1 MFVHRKGPTA
11 SDLLICVSLGL
22 RIFGVGL
29 IFCSFVIYDEDEADV
44 NVEFASGGDVEKV
57 FASQSSCTPTSKE
70 NGSTKETPK
79 SSKTVR
85 AFLYLVV
92 ITDLYTPT
100 E

>member
-1 MFVHRKGPTA
+1 M
-11 SDLLICVSLGL
+11 L
-22 RIFGVGL
+22 
-29 IFCSFVIYDEDEADV
+29 YDEDEADV

-57 FASQSSCTPTSKE
+57 FASQSSCTPTSEE